1 MGMRIL
7 SDPLKSGDLTIT
19 FNDLPS
25 SSTIFTLI
33 FQFTGKRK
41 QNPVLVGVAG
51 PVLSKKL
58 CSFDRRGVE
67 RKPQLATGSWKME
80 AELKVDKFGYEVR
93 TSSDACVSAINAF
106 YDQVLNYRRRPSVIL
121 EAAAHDD
128 QCVLANILAAYF
140 LSSDPSQAPSHLQAA
155 KSRLEQATPYEKAVF
170 DAVNCLISKDRDDDV
185 AFELHS
191 KLLKSFPRDLAS
203 LQRAQVLPSNEQED
217 FVYGMLAFPLLELGR
232 MEEAEKAAKKGYE
245 INKRD
250 CWVQHNFMEECSPSW
265 DLCSSFMFTHNW
277 WHVALCYLE
286 GHVYLNALGL
296 LLRVHVRGE
305 MDAFEDHLKTLAN
318 CVTDQANWYL
328 EWHLDVLILWALSCT
343 GEISKAEELLKGL
356 KSRIAKMNKKK
367 QQFMQKAMLLAEA
380 TYEYGK
386 GNEKQALELLG
397 PEFDADNCKMIGASA
412 EQIDIFNEVWYCML
426 LNNGQA
432 AKAIEVLK
440 KRIKSR
446 EGIPFLWR
454 LLERSYKLTGRDE
467 EAATASE
474 EAKRLE
480 NAYFP

>member
-7 SDPLKSGDLTIT
+7 SGPLKSGDVTI
-19 FNDLPS
+19 S
-25 SSTIFTLI
+25 SVYPIFTLI
-33 FQFTGKRK
+33 FQFTGKTK

-67 RKPQLATGSWKME
+67 RQPQLATGSWKKE
-80 AELKVDKFGYEVR
+80 AELKVDKFGYAVR
-93 TSSDACVSAINAF
+93 RSSDACVSAINAF

-140 LSSDPSQAPSHLQAA
+140 LSSDPSRAPSHLQAA

-203 LQRAQVLPSNEQED
+203 LQRAQVLCFYMARPDLSLDLVQQVLPSNEQED

-245 INKRD
+245 TK
-250 CWVQHNFMEECSPSW
+250 
-265 DLCSSFMFTHNW
+265 
-277 WHVALCYLE
+277 
-286 GHVYLNALGL
+286 
-296 LLRVHVRGE
+296 
-305 MDAFEDHLKTLAN
+305 
-318 CVTDQANWYL
+318 
-328 EWHLDVLILWALSCT
+328 
-343 GEISKAEELLKGL
+343 
-356 KSRIAKMNKKK
+356 
-367 QQFMQKAMLLAEA
+367 LAEG

-397 PEFDADNCKMIGASA
+397 PDFDADNYKMIGASG

-440 KRIKSR
+440 KRVKSR

-454 LLERSYKLTGRDE
+454 LMERGYKLTGRDE
-467 EAATASE
+467 EAATAGE